1 MSGITI
7 ASLAGM
13 AAYLLVIFFIGRAA
27 YRRNIKGDL
36 DDQYLVGRSLNPFV
50 LVGTLFATW
59 FSTFAFLGG
68 PGTYYLNGVNWLLF
82 GFFNSM
88 GPVLIWVFGSRMWAL
103 GRRYGFVTPGDLLAT
118 YYDDSRR
125 VRVLSAV
132 VGIAVLFPYAAIQLA
147 GIAKAVAGATDNA
160 VPYTAGLLIVAISV
174 GLYSVFGGARAIVWT
189 DVIQGFIFALVLL
202 ATSALVVGWAGGWT
216 DGWQQAI
223 DTNPDK
229 MAFTGDTAGAYFTTM
244 LLWTFGWV
252 LTPHLWQRMY
262 MARSPRVLGVSMVF
276 ASGLSLWV
284 VTFTGAI
291 IGFLAMGLFPDI
303 PQGFDSDALTPLLYR
318 EFLPAG
324 AVMLVVATF
333 AAGMSTLDSQVIS
346 GSSLFTLDIF
356 RESRPDTS
364 RMQLSTVGR
373 WFEALFVLGLALFA
387 AFPAS
392 QALIIP
398 LASVGVGFGLALL
411 MPLIGALYWPR
422 ATEAAAF
429 WSMLSGF
436 AVMLVL
442 QLTGWTEQLPT
453 TFGPPAWGFFASVAL
468 FYGIS
473 FATQPVSG
481 QRRQQFHGYLD
492 QTFSTARE
500 PLPTTATP
508 ASGTSAT

>member
-1 MSGITI
+1 MWRE
-7 ASLAGM
+7 SLDPRRGCGGDSVIRAG
-13 AAYLLVIFFIGRAA
+13 VFIGVDRT
-27 YRRNIKGDL
+27 GDL
-36 DDQYLVGRSLNPFV
+36 PQLRD
-50 LVGTLFATW
+50 A
-59 FSTFAFLGG
+59 
-68 PGTYYLNGVNWLLF
+68 
-82 GFFNSM
+82 
-88 GPVLIWVFGSRMWAL
+88 AL

-147 GIAKAVAGATDNA
+147 GIAAVAGATDNA

-174 GLYSVFGGARAIVWT
+174 GLYSVLHRRRVLHHDAVVDLRLGAHP
-189 DVIQGFIFALVLL
+189 
-202 ATSALVVGWAGGWT
+202 SPVG
-216 DGWQQAI
+216 
-223 DTNPDK
+223 
-229 MAFTGDTAGAYFTTM
+229 
-244 LLWTFGWV
+244 
-252 LTPHLWQRMY
+252 QRMY

-373 WFEALFVLGLALFA
+373 WFEALFVLGLVLFA

>member
-1 MSGITI
+1 
-7 ASLAGM
+7 
-13 AAYLLVIFFIGRAA
+13 
-27 YRRNIKGDL
+27 
-36 DDQYLVGRSLNPFV
+36 
-50 LVGTLFATW
+50 
-59 FSTFAFLGG
+59 
-68 PGTYYLNGVNWLLF
+68 
-82 GFFNSM
+82 
-88 GPVLIWVFGSRMWAL
+88 
-103 GRRYGFVTPGDLLAT
+103 
-118 YYDDSRR
+118 
-125 VRVLSAV
+125 
-132 VGIAVLFPYAAIQLA
+132 
-147 GIAKAVAGATDNA
+147 
-160 VPYTAGLLIVAISV
+160 
-174 GLYSVFGGARAIVWT
+174 
-189 DVIQGFIFALVLL
+189 
-202 ATSALVVGWAGGWT
+202 
-216 DGWQQAI
+216 
-223 DTNPDK
+223 
-229 MAFTGDTAGAYFTTM
+229 
-244 LLWTFGWV
+244 
-252 LTPHLWQRMY
+252 
-262 MARSPRVLGVSMVF
+262 
-276 ASGLSLWV
+276 
-284 VTFTGAI
+284 
-291 IGFLAMGLFPDI
+291 
-303 PQGFDSDALTPLLYR
+303 
-318 EFLPAG
+318 
-324 AVMLVVATF
+324 
-333 AAGMSTLDSQVIS
+333 MSTLDSQVIS

-373 WFEALFVLGLALFA
+373 WFEALFVLGLVLFA

>member
-7 ASLAGM
+7 ASLLGM
-13 AAYLLVIFFIGRAA
+13 AMYLLVILLVGTAA

-68 PGTYYLNGVNWLLF
+68 PGTYYLTGVNWLLF

-118 YYDDSRR
+118 YYDSRR
-125 VRVLSAV
+125 VRILSAI

-147 GIAKAVAGATDNA
+147 GIAKAVAGATDNT

-174 GLYSVFGGARAIVWT
+174 ALYSIFGGSRAVVWT
-189 DVIQGFIFALVLL
+189 DVVQGFIFALVLL
-202 ATSALVVGWAGGWT
+202 ATSMLVVGWSGGWT
-216 DGWQQAI
+216 TGWQRAI
-223 DTNPDK
+223 EASPDR

-262 MARSPRVLGVSMVF
+262 MARSPRVLGLSMVF

-284 VTFTGAI
+284 VTFTGAV
-291 IGFLAMGLFPDI
+291 IGFLAIGLFPDI

-324 AVMLVVATF
+324 AVLLVVATF
-333 AAGMSTLDSQVIS
+333 AAGMSTLDSQVLS

-356 RESRPDTS
+356 REARPHAS
-364 RMQLSTVGR
+364 SASLSGVGR
-373 WFEALFVLGLALFA
+373 WFEALFVVGLVLFA

-398 LASVGVGFGLALL
+398 LASIGVGFALALL

-422 ATEAAAF
+422 ASEAAAF
-429 WSMLSGF
+429 WSMLLGF
-436 AVMLVL
+436 AVMVVL
-442 QLTGWTEQLPT
+442 QLTGWTERLPT
-453 TFGPPAWGFFASVAL
+453 TFGPPSWGFFTSVVV
-468 FYGIS
+468 FYGVS
-473 FATQPVSG
+473 FATRPVSAE
-481 QRRQQFHGYLD
+481 RRLQFHGYLD
-492 QTFSTARE
+492 DVFPARRARVSTSQV
-500 PLPTTATP
+500 P
-508 ASGTSAT
+508 ASTEAT